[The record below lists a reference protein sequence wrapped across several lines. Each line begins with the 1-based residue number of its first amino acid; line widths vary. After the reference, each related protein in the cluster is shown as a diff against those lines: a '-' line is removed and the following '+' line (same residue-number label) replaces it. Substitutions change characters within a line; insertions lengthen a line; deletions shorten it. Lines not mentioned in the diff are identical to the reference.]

1 MIDFIF
7 KGKITLNSNNKEEF
21 INNFNLFLEKNNA
34 SFTGSLNFIE
44 FEEAIVIEDEN

>member
-21 INNFNLFLEKNNA
+21 INKFDMFLKENNA
-34 SFTGSLNFIE
+34 NFTGNLEFIE
-44 FEEAIVIEDEN
+44 FEEAIIIEDEE